1 MCADFKK
8 KDEHN
13 KERNERYKKEPNGNS
28 RVEKH
33 NIQKEKFTKWA

>member
-28 RVEKH
+28 RVE
-33 NIQKEKFTKWA
+33 NIYPEFLNFTGLA